1 MPGAEASS
9 RKHRVSIGSFH
20 REGDTGSDYE
30 KPGRE
35 YRYRHSSTKM
45 PDVDGSKA
53 EDQSRGTE
61 TNRVGDDRGQHLCR
75 AVVGLG
81 GSVDYSLNQ
90 PSQAD
95 VPEKRRK
102 EVGFA
107 KVRLKF
113 QKGIFM
119 FVLKKEACNSLDSP
133 TEKVG
138 KRVTSAWKASPG
150 GLFPYPKAGRR
161 RKLKEM
167 ASA

>member
-9 RKHRVSIGSFH
+9 RKHRVSIGSFQ

-30 KPGRE
+30 KPRRE
-35 YRYRHSSTKM
+35 NRYRHSSTKM

-81 GSVDYSLNQ
+81 GSVDYCLDQ
-90 PSQAD
+90 PSQTD
-95 VPEKRRK
+95 VPERRRK

-107 KVRLKF
+107 KVRLK
-113 QKGIFM
+113 KGDIQ
-119 FVLKKEACNSLDSP
+119 VRLEPATLRSLDSP

-150 GLFPYPKAGRR
+150 GLFPYPKAGKR

-167 ASA
+167 VLV